1 MVTSAQAGEASAFV
15 DLGAG
20 SGGGGWA
27 GVVGQDEAVR
37 ELQASA
43 TAPVHAYLFVG
54 PHGSGRWAAAKA
66 FCADVIARDLDDE
79 AAERARRLIDRDG
92 YADLV
97 RIEPTG
103 AQYRDEEVARLI
115 TEASRSPVEGPRK
128 VIVADRFHTA
138 NPTVVGRLLKT
149 LEEPP
154 ESTIIVLLAEEIPD
168 EQITIASRCV
178 TVRFQAVA
186 HQAVV
191 QWLVENGADPEQ
203 ADTLAL
209 AAGGDLRRAGD
220 LVRDPG
226 VGERHELWR
235 AAPGRLDGSG
245 ATVAAIVED
254 LRAAI
259 DAAQAPIDERH
270 VAEVEALAAR
280 EEQLGTRGSGRK
292 DLETQHKREVRRFR
306 SDELRFGL
314 ATLARVYRD
323 RLVAG
328 PRRADR
334 EALDVVRDASE
345 ALLRNPNE
353 ALLLQAM
360 FLRLDR
366 S

>member
-1 MVTSAQAGEASAFV
+1 MSDAAT
-15 DLGAG
+15 GAG
-20 SGGGGWA
+20 AIAEITGQTGAAGWA
-27 GVVGQDEAVR
+27 AVVGQDDAVR
-37 ELQASA
+37 ELQASTA
-43 TAPVHAYLFVG
+43 APVHAYLFVG

-66 FCADVIARDLDDE
+66 FCADVIVRDLDVE
-79 AAERARRLIDRDG
+79 AAERARRLIEHDG

-97 RIEPTG
+97 RIHPTG
-103 AQYRDEEVARLI
+103 AQYRVEDVGRLI

-138 NPTVVGRLLKT
+138 NAEAVGRLLKT

-168 EQITIASRCV
+168 DQITIASRCV
-178 TVRFQAVA
+178 TVRFQAVP
-186 HQAVV
+186 HHAVV
-191 QWLVENGADPEQ
+191 QWLVGQGADDAQ

-209 AAGGDLRRAGD
+209 AAGGDLRRAED
-220 LVRDPG
+220 LLRDPG
-226 VGERHELWR
+226 VGERHRLWG
-235 AAPGRLDGSG
+235 AAPGRLDGTG
-245 ATVAAIVED
+245 ATVAVVVEE
-254 LRAAI
+254 LRSAI

-270 VAEVEALAAR
+270 GAEAEALAAR

-292 DLETQHKREVRRFR
+292 DLEAQQKREVRRFR

-323 RLVAG
+323 RLVAE

-334 EALDVVRDASE
+334 EALDVIRSASE

-366 S
+366 A